1 MWMPA
6 FPAFARITA
15 GVASRRRTGPRD
27 LLQDWPDA
35 EEIVVMMMKL
45 LMSWDIKTGREQPYF
60 EFIVREFAPKLMR
73 LGLQPTEAWYTV
85 YGEGPQILT
94 GGVTSDAET
103 MNRILASDDWR
114 ALRDQLLTYVSNFD
128 QKVVRASGSF
138 QL

>member
-1 MWMPA
+1 MAKWED
-6 FPAFARITA
+6 FNLSNQVKTGILWGRTSCLFFGFAHC
-15 GVASRRRTGPRD
+15 
-27 LLQDWPDA
+27 Q
-35 EEIVVMMMKL
+35 EIFVMMMKL

-94 GGVTSDAET
+94 GGITGDAET

-114 ALRDQLLTYVSNFD
+114 ALRDQLLTYVTNYD
-128 QKVVRASGSF
+128 QKVVRASGTF